1 VLRLSLSVS
10 AHHCPSLL
18 FLASSAALCIV
29 LFRSAVRTPPH
40 TTLDGGGGGYSSRG
54 GDSKHQLSPAPAPA
68 LSPAPNASSITHWDP
83 VGREAIER
91 GSRTSLSAH
100 HRLQLSPLRN
110 HHRIAVSWAPRTAT
124 LSHGLAGS
132 HDRAHSSL
140 QLHPHR
146 HRRLT
151 HPLSRAS
158 LPAPPLRRAC
168 CCPRSH
174 CPAPNQ
180 RPVAGFRFSS
190 AHTPTPACTRL
201 ATLVP
206 LTLIRPPSCC
216 TTRCDAWLTRVADSS
231 TLPTDSL
238 ACLLAC
244 FDCETLSPP
253 LLRFRA
259 LRIPS
264 SPSPNSGFARLHVHK
279 RLLVLDFASLRLATL
294 TPSRAPLI
302 DPVTVT

>member
-1 VLRLSLSVS
+1 VHCLVSLRR
-10 AHHCPSLL
+10 AH
-18 FLASSAALCIV
+18 AA
-29 LFRSAVRTPPH
+29 AH
-40 TTLDGGGGGYSSRG
+40 
-54 GDSKHQLSPAPAPA
+54 
-68 LSPAPNASSITHWDP
+68 DP
-83 VGREAIER
+83 RWR
-91 GSRTSLSAH
+91 RR
-100 HRLQLSPLRN
+100 RLQLSRWRQQASAQPSTSTSTVPSTKCFIYHTLGPGGSGGDRTRLKN
-110 HHRIAVSWAPRTAT
+110 ILVRTSSTAAQPAAESSSHRRQLGAAHCDHKAQHT

>member
-1 VLRLSLSVS
+1 VHCLVSLRR
-10 AHHCPSLL
+10 AH
-18 FLASSAALCIV
+18 AA
-29 LFRSAVRTPPH
+29 AH
-40 TTLDGGGGGYSSRG
+40 
-54 GDSKHQLSPAPAPA
+54 
-68 LSPAPNASSITHWDP
+68 DP
-83 VGREAIER
+83 RWR
-91 GSRTSLSAH
+91 RR
-100 HRLQLSPLRN
+100 RLQLSRWRQQASAQPSTSTSTVPSTKCFIYHTLGPGGSGGDRTRLKN
-110 HHRIAVSWAPRTAT
+110 ILVRTSSTAAQPAAESSSHRRQLGAAHCDHKAQHT

-151 HPLSRAS
+151 HPRSRAS

-238 ACLLAC
+238 ACLLASIAKHC
-244 FDCETLSPP
+244 PHHSFGFELCEFPRHHHPIPVSRDFTFTSGYLCLTL
-253 LLRFRA
+253 RR
-259 LRIPS
+259 
-264 SPSPNSGFARLHVHK
+264 
-279 RLLVLDFASLRLATL
+279 FASQHSHLHARH
-294 TPSRAPLI
+294 
-302 DPVTVT
+302 

>member
-1 VLRLSLSVS
+1 VHCLVSLRR
-10 AHHCPSLL
+10 AH
-18 FLASSAALCIV
+18 AA
-29 LFRSAVRTPPH
+29 AH
-40 TTLDGGGGGYSSRG
+40 
-54 GDSKHQLSPAPAPA
+54 
-68 LSPAPNASSITHWDP
+68 DP
-83 VGREAIER
+83 RWR
-91 GSRTSLSAH
+91 RR
-100 HRLQLSPLRN
+100 RLQLSRWRQQASAQPSTSTSTVPSTKCFIYHTLGPGGSGGDRTRLKN
-110 HHRIAVSWAPRTAT
+110 ILVRTSSTAAQPAAESSSHRRQLGAAHCDHKAQHT

-264 SPSPNSGFARLHVHK
+264 SPSPDSGFARLHVHK